1 MRTLTA
7 QMAAASRQMGTYSAQ
22 ISSASQ
28 QISSLE
34 SSVTGLAQT
43 MGSLSN
49 GGGGGS
55 GAIGPTGPAGPPGQ
69 VGNDGPVGPKGSAG
83 DIGPVGATGAT
94 GPAGPQGIP
103 GPAGSSSSSALV
115 KDSAGSVPNATADL
129 EVQVSTATIDRC
141 PSGMYATGGG
151 GQVLDQAQGYVT
163 GGWPYVDSNGTPV
176 GWTIKFHALQS
187 ATIYY
192 DIKVVCVS

>member
-1 MRTLTA
+1 VRTLTA
-7 QMAAASRQMGTYSAQ
+7 QMGTYSAQ

-28 QISSLE
+28 QIRSLE

-43 MGSLSN
+43 MGSLS
-49 GGGGGS
+49 GGGGAGN
-55 GAIGPTGPAGPPGQ
+55 GAVGPTGPQGFPGP
-69 VGNDGPVGPKGSAG
+69 VGNDGPTGAQGIPGDLGPIG
-83 DIGPVGATGAT
+83 DTGAT

-115 KDSAGSVPNATADL
+115 LDSAGSVPSTVDL

-176 GWTIKFHALQS
+176 GWTIKIHALQT

-192 DIKVVCVS
+192 DIQVVCVS